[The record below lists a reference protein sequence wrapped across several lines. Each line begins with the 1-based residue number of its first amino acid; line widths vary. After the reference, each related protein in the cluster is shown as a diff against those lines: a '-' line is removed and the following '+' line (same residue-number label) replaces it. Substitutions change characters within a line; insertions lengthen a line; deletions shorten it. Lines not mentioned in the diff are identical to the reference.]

1 MNNLEIVL
9 FKSFRI
15 GKINYRF
22 HLFNQIMLCEGRGNI
37 ILFKI
42 RFQRKN
48 IIFKVFLQSLSESI
62 YIFHVKDLNKI
73 SFYVN
78 LIDDKQKNKKH
89 IS

>member
-1 MNNLEIVL
+1 
-9 FKSFRI
+9 
-15 GKINYRF
+15 
-22 HLFNQIMLCEGRGNI
+22 MLCEGRGNI

-73 SFYVN
+73 SFYVK
-78 LIDDKQKNKKH
+78 LFILTISKKTRN
-89 IS
+89 IKAEITKKRLKLGCKLFFI